1 MFESD
6 TENTFRRSYGTS
18 RAERIEDAASV
29 FCILKYKTAAR
40 NDTDYIFSIMPY
52 IFSVCCAGQTN
63 KQNKQSR
70 AHRAMIFKLM
80 ENIC

>member
-52 IFSVCCAGQTN
+52 ICSVCCAGQT
-63 KQNKQSR
+63 NKQSR